1 MHARQRVHEAVEAAV
16 REAADLAERSNAG
29 GEDRLRILVDGWGR
43 ALSAA
48 LEELAVSLDELQR
61 LVLPS
66 EPEPEPAPAPAPP
79 PPRPASPAEPVEG
92 SPPPAPDK
100 DEDENEEQ
108 LRARAAASRAETK
121 ALREETP

>member
-61 LVLPS
+61 LVRPP
-66 EPEPEPAPAPAPP
+66 EPEPEPAPAP
-79 PPRPASPAEPVEG
+79 PRPASPAEQVEG
-92 SPPPAPDK
+92 SPPPAPDEGA

>member
-61 LVLPS
+61 LVRPS
-66 EPEPEPAPAPAPP
+66 EPEPEPAP
-79 PPRPASPAEPVEG
+79 PRPASPAEQVEG
-92 SPPPAPDK
+92 SPPPAPEK
-100 DEDENEEQ
+100 GEDEDENEEQ
-108 LRARAAASRAETK
+108 LRARAAVSRAETK

>member
-61 LVLPS
+61 LVRPP
-66 EPEPEPAPAPAPP
+66 EPEPEPAPAP
-79 PPRPASPAEPVEG
+79 PRPASPAEQVEG
-92 SPPPAPDK
+92 SPPPAPDGGA

>member
-61 LVLPS
+61 LVRPS
-66 EPEPEPAPAPAPP
+66 EPEPEPA

-92 SPPPAPDK
+92 SPPPARDK
-100 DEDENEEQ
+100 AEDEDENEEQ

>member
-61 LVLPS
+61 LVRPS
-66 EPEPEPAPAPAPP
+66 EPEPEPAPA

-92 SPPPAPDK
+92 SPPPPPDK
-100 DEDENEEQ
+100 GEDEDENEEQ

>member
-61 LVLPS
+61 LVRPS
-66 EPEPEPAPAPAPP
+66 EPEPEPAP
-79 PPRPASPAEPVEG
+79 PRPASPAEQVEG
-92 SPPPAPDK
+92 SPPPAPEK
-100 DEDENEEQ
+100 GEDEDENEEQ

>member
-16 REAADLAERSNAG
+16 REAAELAEQSSAG
-29 GEDRLRILVDGWGR
+29 GEDRLQILVDGWGR
-43 ALSAA
+43 ALAAA

-61 LVLPS
+61 LVRPS
-66 EPEPEPAPAPAPP
+66 ELEPDQPP
-79 PPRPASPAEPVEG
+79 VPPRPAAPAEEVEG
-92 SPPPAPDK
+92 SPPPVPDTGE
-100 DEDENEEQ
+100 DEGENEEQ

>member
-61 LVLPS
+61 LVRPS
-66 EPEPEPAPAPAPP
+66 EPEPEPAPA

-100 DEDENEEQ
+100 GEGEDENEEQ
-108 LRARAAASRAETK
+108 LRARAAVSRAETK

>member
-61 LVLPS
+61 LVRPS
-66 EPEPEPAPAPAPP
+66 EPEPEPAPA

>member
-16 REAADLAERSNAG
+16 REAADLAERSSAG

-61 LVLPS
+61 LVRPS
-66 EPEPEPAPAPAPP
+66 EPEPEPAPAP
-79 PPRPASPAEPVEG
+79 PRPASPAEQVEG

-100 DEDENEEQ
+100 GEDEDENEEQ

>member
-61 LVLPS
+61 LVRPS
-66 EPEPEPAPAPAPP
+66 EPEPEPAPA

-100 DEDENEEQ
+100 GEDEDENEEQ